1 MTIITSRF
9 ERRLGKGD
17 RDPADGVRAGGVTR
31 RLSTRRSE
39 RHRGEPWRDWAAI
52 GLWIHA
58 QMLLVALISPSWPWL
73 LLAALPLSLAF
84 ATGTLTI
91 LHDAGHRRFSR
102 RTWPNVFAVQ
112 TAVPLGFFVQHWTLK
127 HRVHHRSSQVYPLD
141 EATRNTTVRM
151 HPGIER
157 KPVHRY
163 QHLYA
168 WFLYALAWVGELDSQ
183 FTYVRKGNIIGLE
196 VPPFHVRLGQW
207 LFEKAF
213 WALVITP
220 YVLLLGPGKFTLYFM
235 VAMSVGA
242 VQAAIV
248 LVVGHINEGLYA
260 PSEQPAPRDW
270 SKHLVATTASFSTRS
285 LPMRWLTGGM
295 THHLA
300 HHLKPVAPRHQL
312 PQLHTT
318 VVEKVVRA
326 SGLPHVEYPTLTSA
340 TISHY
345 RRLKEL
351 GRTDGGPPVVTGPTA
366 AGAPAGGGQ

>member
-9 ERRLGKGD
+9 ERRAGKGGNAESAD
-17 RDPADGVRAGGVTR
+17 RESTLGVAR
-31 RLSTRRSE
+31 RLSARRSD

-52 GLWIHA
+52 GLLNHA
-58 QMLLVALISPSWPWL
+58 QMLAVALIAPSWPWL
-73 LLAALPLSLAF
+73 LLAALPLSLTF

-102 RTWPNVFAVQ
+102 KTWPNVLATQ
-112 TAVPLGFFVQHWTLK
+112 TAIPLGFFVQHWTLK

-157 KPVHRY
+157 KPIHRY
-163 QHLYA
+163 QHFYA
-168 WFLYALAWVGELDSQ
+168 WFLYAFAWVGELDSQ
-183 FTYVRKGNIIGLE
+183 ITYVRKGNIIGLE
-196 VPPFHVRLGQW
+196 VPPFRVRLGQW

-213 WALVITP
+213 WALVISP
-220 YVLLLGPGKFTLYFM
+220 YGILLGPGKFALYFM
-235 VAMSVGA
+235 VAMSLGA

-260 PSEQPAPRDW
+260 PDEQPAPKDW
-270 SKHLVATTASFSTRS
+270 SKHLVATTASFNTGS

-318 VVEKVVRA
+318 VVAKVVQA

-351 GRTDGGPPVVTGPTA
+351 GHSDGGPPVVTGPTA
-366 AGAPAGGGQ
+366 T